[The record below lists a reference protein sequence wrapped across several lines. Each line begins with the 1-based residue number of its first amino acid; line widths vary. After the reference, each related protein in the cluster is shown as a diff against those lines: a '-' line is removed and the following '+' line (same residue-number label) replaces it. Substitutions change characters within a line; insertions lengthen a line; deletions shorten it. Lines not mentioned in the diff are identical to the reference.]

1 MEQFLIELA
10 TKYQWFM
17 IVCLVIG
24 IFRMVFKPIMAI
36 IESIVIYT
44 PNPKDDIALAGFK
57 NSKVYK
63 AIIWIVDYLLSVK
76 LPGQK

>member
-44 PNPKDDIALAGFK
+44 PSQKDDAALASFK
-57 NSKVYK
+57 DSNVYK
-63 AIIWIVDYLLSVK
+63 AIIWVVDYLLSIK